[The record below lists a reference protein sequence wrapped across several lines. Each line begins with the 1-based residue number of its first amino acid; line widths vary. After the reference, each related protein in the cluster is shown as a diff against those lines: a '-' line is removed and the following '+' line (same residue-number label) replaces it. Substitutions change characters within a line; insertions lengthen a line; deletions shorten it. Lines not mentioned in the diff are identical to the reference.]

1 MNVKEDKRAAEVL
14 ASIDKMM
21 QGGCLSKK
29 QKETIKGWCSEYG
42 VHKSFSGDRCYWEA
56 AEEIAD
62 RIIKGG
68 SGVPEASN
76 VTDDGYVLV
85 EQFRDFAGRAW
96 LFGQVQGR
104 VAGVLPETVR
114 EKYFKKPGEEQ

>member
-21 QGGCLSKK
+21 HGGSLSKK

-42 VHKSFSGDRCYWEA
+42 VRKSFSGDRCYWDA

-62 RIIKGG
+62 RIIRGG
-68 SGVPEASN
+68 GDAEGTN
-76 VTDDGYVLV
+76 TTDDGYVLV

-96 LFGQVQGR
+96 LFGQMQGR
-104 VAGVLPETVR
+104 VAGALPETVR

>member
-21 QGGCLSKK
+21 HGGSLSKK

-42 VHKSFSGDRCYWEA
+42 VRKSFSGDRCYWEA

-62 RIIKGG
+62 RIIRGG
-68 SGVPEASN
+68 GCAEGTN
-76 VTDDGYVLV
+76 TTDDGYVLV

-96 LFGQVQGR
+96 LFGQMQGR
-104 VAGVLPETVR
+104 VAGVLPGSVVAR
-114 EKYFKKPGEEQ
+114 YFKRDGE

>member
-1 MNVKEDKRAAEVL
+1 MNVKEDQRAAEVL

-21 QGGCLSKK
+21 HGGSLSKK

-42 VHKSFSGDRCYWEA
+42 VRKSFSGDRCYWDA

-62 RIIKGG
+62 RIIRGG
-68 SGVPEASN
+68 GGAEGTN
-76 VTDDGYVLV
+76 TTDDGYVLV

-96 LFGQVQGR
+96 LFGQMQGR
-104 VAGVLPETVR
+104 VAGALPETVR

>member
-21 QGGCLSKK
+21 QGGSLSKK

-42 VHKSFSGDRCYWEA
+42 VRKSFSGDRCYWEA

-62 RIIKGG
+62 RIIRGG
-68 SGVPEASN
+68 GGAEGTN
-76 VTDDGYVLV
+76 TTDDGYVLV

-96 LFGQVQGR
+96 LFGQMQGR
-104 VAGVLPETVR
+104 VAGALPESVVAR
-114 EKYFKKPGEEQ
+114 YFKRDGE

>member
-1 MNVKEDKRAAEVL
+1 MNVKDDKRAAEVL

-21 QGGCLSKK
+21 QGGSLTKK

-42 VHKSFSGDRCYWEA
+42 VRRSFSGDRCYWEA

-62 RIIKGG
+62 KIIRGG
-68 SGVPEASN
+68 GGAEGTN
-76 VTDDGYVLV
+76 ITDDGYVLV

-96 LFGQVQGR
+96 LFGKMKGR
-104 VAGVLPETVR
+104 VAGALPESVVAR
-114 EKYFKKPGEEQ
+114 YFKRDAE